1 MYPVTYQ
8 LNLFQKKAEADMH
21 LFFQLIIRFW
31 FIIKINLHIQSS
43 PGFNLS
49 EINLDTDI
57 KIKKEKYYDTE
68 KYHLIQKI

>member
-1 MYPVTYQ
+1 MCLVTYQ
-8 LNLFQKKAEADMH
+8 KNLFQKEAEAETY
-21 LFFQLIIRFW
+21 LFFQLFIRFW
-31 FIIKINLHIQSS
+31 FIIKINFCIQSS

-57 KIKKEKYYDTE
+57 KRKKGKYYDAE

>member
-1 MYPVTYQ
+1 M
-8 LNLFQKKAEADMH
+8 NLFQKEAEAEMY
-21 LFFQLIIRFW
+21 LFFQLFIRFL
-31 FIIKINLHIQSS
+31 FIIKINLCIQSS

-57 KIKKEKYYDTE
+57 KRKKERKYYDTE